1 MTDKYDSPLF
11 DFDEAHQEVL
21 PDAEARFAAVTDPEA
36 AQEGESPTEVEPEAV
51 SEEAESA
58 AEEKGELWLGDTGTL
73 TLPLRRVLVTLLKG
87 PYLYRD
93 KRKDTWDLLMN
104 HLPVIRSQL
113 ANLLLDLVVDD
124 EVGVAFV
131 KNPPAEDIDAPSLLN
146 KYAFKFLD
154 SVLLIEMRDRL
165 MRAQQSGQRA
175 MMAMDEINAL
185 LAVFEPSAGKD
196 SKIFATRVSGVLR
209 RMKERHLLIDLGR
222 GSDTFEVSPVLK
234 VVFDAAQVDLLRET
248 YQAAAQKKKAA
259 AAMVGSDAPTDDDE
273 DDDDT
278 VTKAEE

>member
-1 MTDKYDSPLF
+1 M
-11 DFDEAHQEVL
+11 L

-51 SEEAESA
+51 SEEAEAA
-58 AEEKGELWLGDTGTL
+58 AEGKGELWLGDMGTL

-234 VVFDAAQVDLLRET
+234 VVFDAAQVDSLRET

-278 VTKAEE
+278 VTKVEE